1 MRRFLDA
8 CVVNRG
14 HSASAATSA
23 SACSSLSSMSKPRLN
38 RTREQYFVE
47 EVVID
52 AYTSDERAMSWYYY
66 LEEKLA
72 FPFKARCTAERS
84 VSPLKKGEQVEVLT
98 MAKED
103 DCMREMFVLIRF
115 AGRKL
120 GVPLSQLE
128 VLAAKGETSDAVDD
142 WRYWVAMGYEF

>member
-1 MRRFLDA
+1 
-8 CVVNRG
+8 
-14 HSASAATSA
+14 
-23 SACSSLSSMSKPRLN
+23 
-38 RTREQYFVE
+38 
-47 EVVID
+47 
-52 AYTSDERAMSWYYY
+52 
-66 LEEKLA
+66 
-72 FPFKARCTAERS
+72 
-84 VSPLKKGEQVEVLT
+84 

-128 VLAAKGETSDAVDD
+128 VLAAKGETREAVDD